1 MSSFD
6 DLTAMSVI
14 GVWDGVLARAI
25 EGERCSLAVVELDPD
40 SVVPEHSHPNEQL
53 GMVVRGSISFRIAD
67 EERVVGPGATY
78 CIPPNVPH
86 QVHTGPD
93 GAIVLDVFAPARE
106 DWKRLERSDAQT
118 PLWPEQP

>member
-1 MSSFD
+1 MSAFD
-6 DLTAMSVI
+6 DLAATPVI
-14 GVWDGVLARAI
+14 HVWDGVLARAI

-40 SVVPEHSHPNEQL
+40 SVVREHAHPNEQI

-67 EERVVGPGATY
+67 DERVVGPGATY

-86 QVHTGPD
+86 EVRTGPE

-106 DWKRLERSDAQT
+106 DWKSLERSDAQT
-118 PLWPEQP
+118 PLWP